1 MKKTAVLFLAVVMIS
16 LVACS
21 KGNNEVDDLTN
32 QVEQEQEQTDKDDL
46 KQEDAKKD
54 DWPDNEF
61 TALIPKPEFSFLAAS
76 VSGST
81 FSSNFAG
88 ATIEQ
93 VRDYVAK
100 LQEAGFNVNAEVQ
113 DEEIY
118 GMVTYDYKAS
128 NAEGYSIHIYYGN
141 ESFSITMN
149 K

>member
-1 MKKTAVLFLAVVMIS
+1 MKKITVLFLAVMMML
-16 LVACS
+16 LVACDE
-21 KGNNEVDDLTN
+21 GNKQVDDPTK
-32 QVEQEQEQTDKDDL
+32 QVEQEQTEKDDSN
-46 KQEDAKKD
+46 QEETKRD

-100 LQEAGFNVNAEVQ
+100 LQEAGFNVNAEVK

-128 NAEGYSIHIYYGN
+128 NAEGYSIHIYFGN
-141 ESFSITMN
+141 ESFSITMS